1 MDRSGGGQ
9 PVFEIHVNSRHPV
22 LRVVTNLPAA
32 LLPT

>member
-9 PVFEIHVNSRHPV
+9 PVFEIQVNSRHLV
-22 LRVVTNLPAA
+22 LRGVTNLPAA